1 MKRSALVLSSALSS
15 ALLLFTPSAFADVTL
30 SMPSNSELVLV
41 NGVDASGRDTLNLKN
56 GINQVAFRYLGRYQQ
71 QGTQTQFQSDVI
83 IIKFDQSD
91 ARLTLSMPRIRSG
104 SAADK
109 FNQSP
114 QVSLED
120 QDNTPV
126 SFELG
131 MLIKKGLQLGRDY
144 EAEMAAYN
152 LSAQKASL
160 NIQPTT
166 TNVTATTATLAVATA
181 SPTADTPAN
190 TTAKPEA
197 TNQVNVGQML
207 DFWYQQADEETRKA
221 FKKRI
226 ENQ

>member
-1 MKRSALVLSSALSS
+1 MKRHALILSS
-15 ALLLFTPSAFADVTL
+15 ALLLFTTSAFADVTL

-56 GINQVAFRYLGRYQQ
+56 GINQIAFRYLGRYKQ
-71 QGTQTQFQSDVI
+71 QGSQTQFQSDVI
-83 IIKFDQSD
+83 IIKFDQSNAD
-91 ARLTLSMPRIRSG
+91 LALSMPRIRSG
-104 SAADK
+104 SAANK

-114 QVSLED
+114 QVTLED
-120 QDNTPV
+120 QDGNLV
-126 SFELG
+126 SFDLG

-152 LSAQKASL
+152 LTAQEASL
-160 NIQPTT
+160 NIQPAVIS
-166 TNVTATTATLAVATA
+166 VTPTTASVAVATA
-181 SPTADTPAN
+181 STTATTPAS
-190 TTAKPEA
+190 TTTKPKA
-197 TNQVNVGQML
+197 SSQVNVGQML

>member
-1 MKRSALVLSSALSS
+1 MKRNALVLSSALSG

-56 GINQVAFRYLGRYQQ
+56 GINQIAFRYLGRYQQ
-71 QGTQTQFQSDVI
+71 QGSQTQFQSDVI
-83 IIKFDQSD
+83 IIKFDQSN
-91 ARLTLSMPRIRSG
+91 AQLALSMPSVRSG
-104 SAADK
+104 NAADK

-114 QVSLED
+114 QVTLEN
-120 QDNTPV
+120 QYSNLVP
-126 SFELG
+126 FELG

-144 EAEMAAYN
+144 ETEMTAYN
-152 LSAQKASL
+152 LTEQKASL
-160 NIQPTT
+160 NIQPTA
-166 TNVTATTATLAVATA
+166 TNVIPTTATIAVAA
-181 SPTADTPAN
+181 ANTPAN
-190 TTAKPEA
+190 TSDKPEA
-197 TNQVNVGQML
+197 SNQVDVGQML